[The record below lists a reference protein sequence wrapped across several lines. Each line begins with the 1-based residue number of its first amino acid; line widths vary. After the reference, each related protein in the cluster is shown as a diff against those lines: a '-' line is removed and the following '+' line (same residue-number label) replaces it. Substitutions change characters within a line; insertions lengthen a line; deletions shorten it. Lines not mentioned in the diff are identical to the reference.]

1 MSQKPQITLS
11 LRLKL
16 ILLLISVPLI
26 SLALYSNYTI
36 ELFIKDKVAY
46 IFDSSLQIAQTSAK
60 QVEIELNSQRQ
71 GIQSLRNSVNPE
83 SRQFNQLAQNIF
95 KKLGN
100 FEFVYLY
107 EVDKKGDVKLND
119 SLVKFPRE
127 IQQLELTSDQIQE
140 ILVGAIDTGSV
151 ILEYKD
157 KNFFIAADAV
167 AIKKAESQLVTIC
180 VFRSSTLF
188 ETFALAGNYKKF
200 LISEQK
206 KILIQPKI
214 WSSQD
219 NALQNVSP
227 EFFAPVIDRGLPEG
241 VREMNVSGL
250 PQMLMAYSKI
260 GEWNSYLVTLV
271 NKDKATETLTGI
283 IAKSILYGA
292 ILLLIVVLI
301 GMFSSRQLTISIRK
315 LVEVTDLISQGQFDL
330 KVDVKS
336 SDEVGYLAKKIEWM
350 AGEVNKLVNETAEK
364 SRLETEIQTVKLV
377 QDKLI
382 PDWNLFEDN
391 FHICSFMEAAEVCG
405 GDWFHYSRQ
414 GDRLMLFL
422 GDATGHGAGPA
433 MLTAAAKAVTTVI
446 ETSEHFDPAMA
457 LEILNKAIFNTAK
470 GSIQMTFFAAE
481 LNLSTGVIKYAN
493 AGHEFP
499 VVVPKQEQ
507 VKKKNL
513 RYLMSKSSRRLGE
526 ELDSEYE
533 SNGQN
538 LNPGDQLIIFTD
550 GVFELVDAT
559 GKEFTEGEFIR
570 TVTKTFAGF
579 HPLDQKLGDFKA
591 TIDKFRSTDHL
602 PDDLTLMLVQ
612 YEPNAST

>member
-1 MSQKPQITLS
+1 MSQKNQITLS

-71 GIQSLRNSVNPE
+71 GIQSLRNSVSPDT
-83 SRQFNQLAQNIF
+83 RQFNQLAQNIF

-107 EVDKKGDVKLND
+107 EVDKKGDVKLKD

-140 ILVGAIDTGSV
+140 ILVGAIETGSV
-151 ILEYKD
+151 ILEYKN
-157 KNFFIAADAV
+157 KNFFVAADAV
-167 AIKKAESQLVTIC
+167 EIKKAESQLVTIC

-188 ETFALAGNYKKF
+188 ETFALAGNYKKY

-301 GMFSSRQLTISIRK
+301 GMFSSRQLTINIRK
-315 LVEVTDLISQGQFDL
+315 LVDVTDLISQGQFDL
-330 KVDVKS
+330 KVEVKS
-336 SDEVGYLAKKIEWM
+336 SDEVGFLARKIEWM

-377 QDKLI
+377 QDSLI

-391 FHICSFMEAAEVCG
+391 FHICSFIEAAEVCG
-405 GDWFHYSRQ
+405 GDWFHYSHN
-414 GDRLMLFL
+414 GDSLKLFL

-457 LEILNKAIFNTAK
+457 LQILNQAIYNTAK
-470 GSIQMTFFAAE
+470 GGIQMTFFAAE
-481 LNLSTGVIKYAN
+481 LNLATGDIKYAN

-499 VVVPKQEQ
+499 VVVPKLEK
-507 VKKKNL
+507 VKKKNIN
-513 RYLMSKSSRRLGE
+513 YLMSKSSRRLGE
-526 ELDSEYE
+526 EVGSEYVCNQE
-533 SNGQN
+533 K

-550 GVFELVDAT
+550 GVFELVDKD
-559 GKEFTEGEFIR
+559 GKEFSEGEFIR
-570 TVTKTFAGF
+570 SVAKTFSGF

-591 TIDKFRSTDHL
+591 TIDTFRSTDHL

-612 YEPNAST
+612 YEPNA